1 MYTPYRNCPLEGA
14 GTHRS
19 EGGACPPPAAGAR
32 LGVGGAAGRRGA
44 PLGVYRLIVKMQFC
58 PSFAKWTD
66 YNGNWE
72 IGFLWKI
79 GWLFWNFGCDIF
91 VMICCVFVLGVCIL
105 GGMLVPRYD

>member
-44 PLGVYRLIVKMQFC
+44 PLGPYRLITKTSSC
-58 PSFAKWTD
+58 HSFAKWSY
-66 YNGNWE
+66 YNGNWK
-72 IGFLWKI
+72 IGFWYERLWKI
-79 GWLFWNFGCDIF
+79 RWLFWNFDCGIF
-91 VMICCVFVLGVCIL
+91 VMVFFDLEMGWS
-105 GGMLVPRYD
+105 RY